1 MPRQRLP
8 ITWGMGLDR
17 ATGAGA
23 RDARSLYNGRD
34 VVAREAGLELRA
46 GLQGSGLIA
55 LDWGTDIVAQASV
68 EATLDVL
75 QVIYDRTSRDLRIY
89 RVNPVSPSTRQNVGT
104 WGTLHANALFPI
116 ITMAEA
122 GGKVLFA
129 HAEPTLAHRLVSKY
143 WTPGALD
150 TDAGT
155 LTSASADLDGDS
167 TPGDIKFFGVTRYRE
182 YLIGWGWGT
191 ETSAATQDR
200 VEIVRHTKPD
210 DVSVWRPGDYFI
222 CGPRTSRILGCGAV
236 SNGLVCASLYEAY
249 TVTGTD
255 PQTWGVQISDPSHG
269 VVSPRAMATI
279 NGVLY
284 RWAASG
290 PRVTRDATG
299 PSEDIAIQL
308 DLEEWTPDDWPAR
321 GPAREVFTG
330 YDAEQRALYF
340 AHPDLTTSGVTTT
353 LAFILSLRLPSALR
367 WTVARLLRRV
377 ACAGRYLS
385 GKITPPPGVA
395 YASATSA
402 VDDGWFSSPL
412 GRRLT
417 VSWTNNSALGNETVE
432 VWLKT
437 GSTWALQSTVALSG
451 TSQSTTIAPLE
462 SLTDYEV
469 AIRMRTPSGAY
480 TTGYSESTPNLWTSG
495 GAAGAKDTISTGA
508 AAPSVLTVSA
518 WTRISATQ
526 TVFNITLGAVDKRTP
541 FELERQVGAGAW
553 SVVFT
558 DTPTSGSTSYQYV
571 VDPAEVGQT
580 ITFRARLKRGANVTS
595 YTTATGKLAGLTY
608 TVASV
613 DVFDATESE
622 GETVTTLRGAAEFP
636 ALGGDYNRIQWEEVG
651 GASATLSVPT
661 VSYSSEP
668 IYAWLPKLV
677 STINGTATGTMTYRV
692 RLGRESF
699 GVTDWAPWTSN
710 VTVTFTGAAAPTVP
724 DNTYFVSPY
733 GTLTDDGIFP
743 VDFEVIMADF
753 PRDPSQSNDWL
764 LVVRDEGGADAPV
777 VPRVY
782 DYATYHLN
790 GTVTLT
796 KPTDFNT
803 FANPKEMSV
812 YEMTHPASGLKI
824 LSPVMTVP
832 I

>member
-8 ITWGMGLDR
+8 ITFGQGLDR

-55 LDWGTDIVAQASV
+55 LDWGTDVVAQASV
-68 EATLDVL
+68 EATLDIL
-75 QVIYDRTSRDLRIY
+75 QVVYDRTSRDLRIY

-155 LTSASADLDGDS
+155 LANASGDLDGDG
-167 TPGDIKFFGVTRYRE
+167 TPADIKFFGVARYRE

-222 CGPRTSRILGCGAV
+222 CGPKTSRILACGAV

-284 RWAASG
+284 RWAPSG
-290 PRVTRDATG
+290 PRVTRDATS
-299 PSEDIAIQL
+299 PSEDLALTL
-308 DLEEWTPDDWPAR
+308 DLNEAVPDDWPAR
-321 GPAREVFTG
+321 GPSREVFTA
-330 YDAEQRALYF
+330 YDADQRALYF
-340 AHPDLTTSGVTTT
+340 VHPDLTSGSATTT
-353 LAFILSLRLPSALR
+353 FAVILSLRLTQALR
-367 WTVARLLRRV
+367 FTVARLLRRV
-377 ACAGRYLS
+377 ACAGRYLA

-395 YASATSA
+395 YASATAA

-417 VSWTNNSALGNETVE
+417 ISWTNNSALGNETVE

-437 GSTWALQSTVALSG
+437 GSTWAVQATVALSG

-462 SLTDYEV
+462 ALTDYEV
-469 AIRMRTPSGAY
+469 AIRMRTPAGAY
-480 TTGYSESTPNLWTSG
+480 TTGFSEATPNLWSSG
-495 GAAGAKDTISTGA
+495 SAAGAKDTITTGG
-508 AAPSVLTVSA
+508 AAPSVLTVST
-518 WTRISATQ
+518 WTRLSSTQ
-526 TVFNITLGAVDKRTP
+526 TVFNITVGAVDKRTSI
-541 FELERQVGAGAW
+541 ELERQVGAGAF
-553 SVVFT
+553 SVVYT
-558 DTPTSGSTSYQYV
+558 ESPTSGVISYQYEV
-571 VDPAEVGQT
+571 QPGEVGQN
-580 ITFRARLKRGANVTS
+580 ITFRARLKRGANVSS
-595 YTTATGKLAGLTY
+595 YNTAAAKLAGVNYVIGSL
-608 TVASV
+608 

-622 GETVTTLRGAAEFP
+622 GETATTLRGAAELP
-636 ALGGDYNRIQWEEVG
+636 VGGDQNIIQWEEVG
-651 GASATLSVPT
+651 GASASLSLPLLT
-661 VSYSSEP
+661 YATEP

-677 STINGTATGTMTYRV
+677 STINGTNTGSMTYRA
-692 RLGRESF
+692 RLGRQLF
-699 GVTDWAPWTSN
+699 GVTDWAAWTGN

-733 GTLTDDGIFP
+733 GTLTDDNIFP
-743 VDFEVIMADF
+743 LDFEVIMADF
-753 PRDPSQSNDWL
+753 PRDAFQSNDWL

-777 VPRVY
+777 VPRLY

-790 GTVTLT
+790 GTVTLN
-796 KPTDFNT
+796 KPTDFQT
-803 FANPKEMSV
+803 FANPKQMSI
-812 YEMTHPASGLKI
+812 YEVTHPSSGLKI
-824 LSPVMTVP
+824 LSPAMSVP